1 MKNIVILDAF
11 AANPGDLAWS
21 DLESLGK
28 LTVHP
33 RTMES
38 EIADRLKDAHIVLT
52 NKTPITKEMISSLDH
67 LEYIGMLATGYNVV
81 DDLAAR
87 EKGIPLCNVPAYS
100 SESVAQHVFAHIL
113 NYCRRVEYYSEQVL
127 RGVWSNNDDWS
138 YWDFPQI
145 ELTGKT
151 LSIVGLGRIGTAV
164 AQIGVA
170 MGMRVLAVNRR
181 KIDPLPDGV
190 EQVDLEMAFKE
201 ADFISLN
208 APLNDGTENIIN
220 KESLAIMKKSV
231 FITNAGRGQMIV
243 EKDLAHAL
251 NQGLIG
257 GAGLDV
263 LRQEPPEADHV
274 LFSAKNCY
282 ITPHQA
288 WSSLTARRRLIRVA
302 TENVRSFL
310 EEKPQNVVNSLA

>member
-1 MKNIVILDAF
+1 MKEIVILDGF
-11 AANPGDLAWS
+11 ASNPGDLSWS
-21 DLESLGK
+21 ELENLGN

-33 RTMES
+33 RTPED
-38 EIADRLKDAHIVLT
+38 EIADRLKDAQIVLT
-52 NKTPITKEMISSLDH
+52 NKTPLSREMIEALEQ
-67 LEYIGMLATGYNVV
+67 LEYVGMLSTGYNVV
-81 DDLAAR
+81 DHLAAR
-87 EKGIPLCNVPAYS
+87 ERGIPLCNVPAYS

-113 NYCRRVEYYSEQVL
+113 NYCRRVEYYSDQVMNGL
-127 RGVWSNNDDWS
+127 WSKNDDWS

-151 LSIVGLGRIGTAV
+151 LTIVGLGRIGKAV

-170 MGMRVLAVNRR
+170 MGMTVLAVNRS
-181 KIDPLPDGV
+181 KVDPLPEGV
-190 EQVDLEMAFKE
+190 EQVDLETAFKE

-208 APLNDGTENIIN
+208 APLNEGTENIIN
-220 KESLAIMKKSV
+220 RESLALMKKTV

-243 EKDLAHAL
+243 EADLAHAL
-251 NQGLIG
+251 NEGLVG

-263 LRQEPPEADHV
+263 LRQEPPESDHV
-274 LFSAKNCY
+274 LFGAKNCF

-302 TENVRSFL
+302 TENVKAFL
-310 EEKPQNVVNSLA
+310 DGSPMNVVN